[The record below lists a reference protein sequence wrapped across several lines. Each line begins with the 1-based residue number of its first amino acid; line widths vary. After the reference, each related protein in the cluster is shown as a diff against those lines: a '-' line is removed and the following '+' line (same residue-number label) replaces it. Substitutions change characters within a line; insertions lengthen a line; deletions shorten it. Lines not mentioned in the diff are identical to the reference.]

1 MGPIGALVLLVAVI
15 GAAVV
20 FFQQG
25 WPQLKKWVDK
35 MIWKSLPP
43 DWPRPLPPGGAR
55 PPGSAPAGGP
65 TAAAPAKPQAPAASD
80 CPNGTG
86 HCQSDDKPIV
96 APVAAPPACRNLS
109 VNSFKNA
116 KTKQLWQSAVPV
128 IGPLVGGFEQA
139 FGAETPMQKV
149 AEAMQQSSRSLQEA
163 SAQWQNAYVRFL
175 GYMGPAILDATK
187 DVLGPHGYIDVIA
200 QYATLP
206 LNHAVQ
212 LLVAPVLGLLVCSA
226 ILVWAI

>member
-1 MGPIGALVLLVAVI
+1 MGPMGALVLLVAVI
-15 GAAVV
+15 GGAVV
-20 FFQQG
+20 FFKQG
-25 WPQLKKWVDK
+25 WPQLQKWVDK
-35 MIWKSLPP
+35 IVWKSLPP
-43 DWPRPLPPGGAR
+43 DWPRPVPPGGA
-55 PPGSAPAGGP
+55 PPRSAAPGGGP
-65 TAAAPAKPQAPAASD
+65 AAAEPPATSD

-86 HCQSDDKPIV
+86 NCLSDDKPIV
-96 APVAAPPACRNLS
+96 APVPLPPACRNLS
-109 VNSFKNA
+109 VNSFKAA
-116 KTKQLWQSAVPV
+116 KTKQLWLSALPV

-175 GYMGPAILDATK
+175 GYMGPAILNATK
-187 DVLGPHGYIDVIA
+187 DVLGAHGYIDVIA

-206 LNHAVQ
+206 LNQAVQ
-212 LLVAPVLGLLVCSA
+212 LLVAPVVGLLVCSA